1 MHFLYIYNEDL
12 TRKLEGMHWK
22 SQVHFLYIYN
32 TDLIRKLGGMHQGKE
47 PNKKE
52 TMRRGHKPAS
62 CGRAPWSQAFWNSQV
77 QEGSPDLGNL
87 VLDDRCQHGRA
98 YF

>member
-1 MHFLYIYNEDL
+1 MHFLYIYD
-12 TRKLEGMHWK
+12 
-22 SQVHFLYIYN
+22 

-52 TMRRGHKPAS
+52 TVRRGHKPAS

-77 QEGSPDLGNL
+77 QKGSPDLGDL

-98 YF
+98 YLNNHCKNHGFGIKKL

>member
-1 MHFLYIYNEDL
+1 
-12 TRKLEGMHWK
+12 
-22 SQVHFLYIYN
+22 
-32 TDLIRKLGGMHQGKE
+32 MHQGKE

-77 QEGSPDLGNL
+77 QKGSPDLGNL

-98 YF
+98 YFQIIIVKTMVLVSKNYENQLTIKKTKTNQPASQIAKW